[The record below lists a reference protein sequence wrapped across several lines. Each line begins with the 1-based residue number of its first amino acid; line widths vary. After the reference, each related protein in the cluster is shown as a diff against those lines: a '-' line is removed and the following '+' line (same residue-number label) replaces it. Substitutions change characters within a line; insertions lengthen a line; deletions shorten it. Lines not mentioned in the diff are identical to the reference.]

1 MIMKRIVIFSALLM
15 LLGAAASAQG
25 RTQDPVGTVVYS
37 LPQTSLVFD
46 VEVQREDFHAGP
58 YASYAKK
65 YLGIDVRLSD
75 EVICTLAKVV
85 MTPFVEADH
94 ANRYVLNVQNPT
106 DAPFLKLSSM
116 GLISFAD
123 ANYNKDAFWRFPAPG
138 KGDFNDKGVTSN
150 LATESTTL
158 SAYNS
163 VSVQQTMVVEKSEEK
178 RASEA
183 AEMIFSLRKKR
194 VQIIT
199 GDTDMTY
206 AGEAMGAAIDEMTR
220 LEKEYMTL
228 FTGYSDKECQ
238 NVRFEVVPEAGR
250 EMQKYIAFK
259 FSETGGVTAADDP
272 MGGAP
277 VVLEL
282 TVEDLASGAVA
293 DESAAKP
300 SKGPFLFYR
309 TPAVCK
315 AKLIKGA
322 DVILQSRIPVYQ
334 LGVQSSI
341 PVSLKIK

>member
-1 MIMKRIVIFSALLM
+1 MIMKRTAILSALLLM
-15 LLGAAASAQG
+15 LGAAASAQG
-25 RTQDPVGTVVYS
+25 RPQDPVGTVVYS

-46 VEVQREDFHAGP
+46 VEVLREDFHAGP

-75 EVICTLAKVV
+75 EVNCSLSKVV

-94 ANRYVLNVQNPT
+94 SNRYVLNVQNPT
-106 DAPFLKLSSM
+106 DASFLKLSSM

-123 ANYNKDAFWRFPAPG
+123 ANYSKDAFWRFPAPG

-150 LATESTTL
+150 LSTESTTL

-178 RASEA
+178 RAAEA

-228 FTGYSDKECQ
+228 FTGYSDTETQ
-238 NVRFEVVPEAGR
+238 SVRFEVVPEAGR
-250 EMQKYIAFK
+250 EMQRYIAFK
-259 FSETGGVTAADDP
+259 FSETGGITAADDP

-282 TVEDLASGAVA
+282 TVEELAAGAVA
-293 DESAAKP
+293 DEPAAKP

-341 PVSLKIK
+341 PVSMKVK